1 MLLVKASLLSLAAG
15 ALGGLARPTEP
26 NESELTAGRTDQDG
40 DPSAVTRPELA
51 DLAPPMDSNLQ
62 AGMHDALER
71 GLAFL
76 AAQQE
81 PRRDGSF
88 PAGEGEAHSPIGV
101 TSLCAL
107 AFMAGGSP
115 PERGPHG
122 QVVAR
127 AVDYLL
133 AHVTPAGSEIAG
145 YITAAND
152 RQSRTHGHGLATLA
166 LAQAY
171 NMSPASTRGRR
182 TAQALQ
188 SAVERIQV
196 SQGSEGGWYYDA
208 RRSVE
213 HEGSVTVC
221 LVQGLRAAHN
231 AGIHV
236 DSRVI
241 ARAIDY
247 VQRLQ
252 DDRGGFRYGLHDDKT
267 TVALT
272 GACLSTLHA
281 TGIYDGLAV
290 ERGYGF
296 VWRELA
302 ARDSG
307 QAGSH
312 PAFPYYERF
321 YLSQAL
327 WQHRDPNIFA
337 DWIRKEAKSLLGTQ
351 RKDGSWSDRRY
362 GSCYATAM
370 NCLLL
375 ALPDGLLPIFQR

>member
-1 MLLVKASLLSLAAG
+1 MLLVHASLIGVATL
-15 ALGGLARPTEP
+15 GLAQPSGP
-26 NESELTAGRTDQDG
+26 HPFELTAGRSDQG
-40 DPSAVTRPELA
+40 TDPSPVSQLGLA
-51 DLAPPMDSNLQ
+51 DLTPQKDGLQ
-62 AGMHDALER
+62 TGMREALAR
-71 GLAFL
+71 GLTFL

-88 PAGEGEAHSPIGV
+88 PAGEDGSHSPIGV

-107 AFMAGGSP
+107 AFMAGGSLP
-115 PERGPHG
+115 ARGPHG
-122 QVVAR
+122 DVVGR

-133 AHVTPAGSEIAG
+133 AHVTPSGSDIAG

-166 LAQAY
+166 LAEAY

-182 TAQALQ
+182 TALALQ
-188 SAVERIQV
+188 AAVERIES
-196 SQGSEGGWYYDA
+196 SQGSEGGWYYDPL
-208 RRSVE
+208 RSVE

-236 DSRVI
+236 DTRVI

-252 DDRGGFRYGLHDDKT
+252 DERGGFRYGLHDDKT

-290 ERGYGF
+290 ERGYAY
-296 VWRELA
+296 VWREIA
-302 ARDSG
+302 ARESG
-307 QAGSH
+307 QGGGRA
-312 PAFPYYERF
+312 AFPYYERF

-327 WQHRDPNIFA
+327 WQHRNPTIFA
-337 DWIRKEAKSLLGTQ
+337 DWMAKEAKRILSTQ
-351 RKDGSWSDRRY
+351 HKDGSWTDRRY

-375 ALPDGLLPIFQR
+375 ALPDGLLPIYQR